1 MNATE
6 EPALPSADQMRQAI
20 AGVFDRSSETYDAV
34 GVAFFTTFA
43 HQLLADIKLA
53 PGERVL
59 DVGCGRGATL
69 FPAAERVG
77 DNGSVFGI
85 DLSPAMIERTAA
97 DIRDQG
103 LTNVSLA
110 VMDAERPTLTDPTF
124 DVVVA
129 AFVAFFLPDPIAG
142 LRAWHDLLVPGGR
155 IGLATFG
162 EDDHRWGRI
171 REVFRPFVPPAMVRA
186 AFNPASPFASTENL
200 ERTLASVGFT
210 GVSSVMRQ
218 HLISYADPEQWIAWS
233 WSHGQR
239 MYWELVPEDRRQEV
253 RNGVLAALEPLREAD
268 GGLVM
273 VQNVRYTVAGRG

>member
-1 MNATE
+1 MNATG
-6 EPALPSADQMRQAI
+6 EPAPADADQVRQAI

-43 HQLLADIKLA
+43 HQLLADVKLA

-59 DVGCGRGATL
+59 DVGCGRGAVL

-77 DNGSVFGI
+77 ESGSVLGI
-85 DLSPAMIERTAA
+85 DLSPVMIERTAG

-103 LTNVSLA
+103 LTNVSVA
-110 VMDAERPTLTDPTF
+110 VMDAERPTLNDTAF
-124 DVVVA
+124 DVVLA

-162 EDDHRWGRI
+162 DDDPRWDGVRA
-171 REVFRPFVPPAMVRA
+171 VFRPFVPPAMVWA
-186 AFNPASPFASTENL
+186 AVNPANPFASTENFD
-200 ERTLASVGFT
+200 RTMASVGFT

-218 HLISYADPEQWIAWS
+218 HLIRYADPEQWISWS

-239 MYWELVPEDRRQEV
+239 LFWELVPEDRRQEV
-253 RNGVLAALEPLREAD
+253 RDSVLAALEPLREAD

-273 VQNVRYTVAGRG
+273 VQNVRYTVAGRA